1 MWLKG
6 HKVRNDQ
13 MFVAPRIGAWIETNR
28 RILSPVTRLVAP
40 HAGAWI
46 ETLLHYTHLPVWVA
60 PHTSA

>member
-1 MWLKG
+1 
-6 HKVRNDQ
+6 
-13 MFVAPRIGAWIETNR
+13 MFVTPRIGAWIETG
-28 RILSPVTRLVAP
+28 SPAIEVKRDSVAP